1 MLAGNAK
8 HFKVKA
14 EQAAFEVILAK
25 ARNGK
30 ILQTK
35 LQRRPAIDTFFVFL
49 KLV

>member
-14 EQAAFEVILAK
+14 EQAAFEIILAK
-25 ARNGK
+25 VRNGK

-35 LQRRPAIDTFFVFL
+35 LQRRLAMDAF
-49 KLV
+49 